1 MAKINVSSI
10 EGYAEMTVEQKLAAL
25 EAYEMSDPDYS
36 GYVKKEAFDKTASE
50 LAEIKRKHNALLSE
64 DERNKQAT
72 EEELTTLRAKVE
84 AMEKEKL
91 VANHKAEF
99 LAMGYD
105 ESLAEASA
113 KALVDGDTAKVF
125 ANQKEFLKAHDKY
138 IKAEILGNTPKPPA
152 GEGGKSKE
160 MTLEKF
166 RKLSPQERHDFSVN
180 HPEEYKELYNGGNQ

>member
-1 MAKINVSSI
+1 MAKIDVSKI
-10 EGYAEMTVEQKLAAL
+10 EGYAEMTPEEKVAAL
-25 EAYEMSDPDYS
+25 EAHEYDDLSAEVEKYKNAASKANS
-36 GYVKKEAFDKTASE
+36 EAADWRK
-50 LAEIKRKHNALLSE
+50 KHNALLSE
-64 DERNKQAT
+64 EEQKKQAT
-72 EEELTTLRAKVE
+72 EEELTALRAKVE

-91 VANHKAEF
+91 IATHKAEF
-99 LAMGYD
+99 IAMGYD

-125 ANQKEFLKAHDKY
+125 ANQKKFLEAHDKS
-138 IKAEILGNTPKPPA
+138 IKAELLGDTPKPPA
-152 GEGGKSKE
+152 GGEGSG

>member
-10 EGYAEMTVEQKLAAL
+10 EGYAEMTAEQKLAAL
-25 EAYEMSDPDYS
+25 EAYEISDPDYS

-50 LAEIKRKHNALLSE
+50 LAEMKRKHNALLSE

-91 VANHKAEF
+91 VATHKAEF
-99 LAMGYD
+99 LALGYD

-152 GEGGKSKE
+152 GEGGSTKE

>member
-50 LAEIKRKHNALLSE
+50 LAEMKRKHNALLSE
-64 DERNKQAT
+64 EEQKKQAND
-72 EEELTTLRAKVE
+72 EELTTLRQRVAD
-84 AMEKEKL
+84 MEKKEL
-91 VANHKAEF
+91 IAGHKAKF

-105 ESLAEASA
+105 EALADATA
-113 KALVDGDTAKVF
+113 KAMVDGDTDKVF
-125 ANQKEFLKAHDKY
+125 ANHKKFLEAHDKS
-138 IKAEILGNTPKPPA
+138 IKAELLGATPKPPA
-152 GEGGKSKE
+152 GGEGSG